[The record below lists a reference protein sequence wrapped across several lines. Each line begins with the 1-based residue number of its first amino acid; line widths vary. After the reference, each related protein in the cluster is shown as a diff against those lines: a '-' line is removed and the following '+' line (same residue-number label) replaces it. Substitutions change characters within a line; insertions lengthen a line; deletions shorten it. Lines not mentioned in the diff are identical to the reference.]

1 MNVYMCLALCC
12 LPFVLCFVFF
22 KMFSSVK
29 ISTELFAGLFGL
41 LAVLPIT
48 FLQFLITGVVLKQS
62 ISSVSGILP
71 LFLKTVF
78 FNGLIEECV
87 KMMCMLLIPRK
98 KLTFS
103 QFFMAALLCG
113 LCLGCFES
121 VVYFLQYL
129 QSANERGARL
139 LYHLIFARIFSS
151 DIIHTF
157 CAGLCGIF
165 IWSCISKQ
173 IDVWALIFAVLS
185 HGIFNF
191 FASFQSNIKW
201 FSVVVI
207 LFLFVETRIHYEK
220 NKPAE
225 TYKKDPVP
233 AKTSK
238 DVTIES
244 ALKDAPAYNP
254 ENK

>member
-12 LPFVLCFVFF
+12 LPFVLCFVCF
-22 KMFSSVK
+22 KIFSSIK

-71 LFLKTVF
+71 LFFKTVF

-121 VVYFLQYL
+121 
-129 QSANERGARL
+129 
-139 LYHLIFARIFSS
+139 
-151 DIIHTF
+151 
-157 CAGLCGIF
+157 
-165 IWSCISKQ
+165 
-173 IDVWALIFAVLS
+173 
-185 HGIFNF
+185 
-191 FASFQSNIKW
+191 
-201 FSVVVI
+201 
-207 LFLFVETRIHYEK
+207 
-220 NKPAE
+220 
-225 TYKKDPVP
+225 
-233 AKTSK
+233 
-238 DVTIES
+238 
-244 ALKDAPAYNP
+244 
-254 ENK
+254 

>member
-12 LPFVLCFVFF
+12 LPFVLCFVCF
-22 KMFSSVK
+22 KIFSSIK

-165 IWSCISKQ
+165 
-173 IDVWALIFAVLS
+173 
-185 HGIFNF
+185 NF

-207 LFLFVETRIHYEK
+207 LFLLVETRIHYEK

-254 ENK
+254 KK